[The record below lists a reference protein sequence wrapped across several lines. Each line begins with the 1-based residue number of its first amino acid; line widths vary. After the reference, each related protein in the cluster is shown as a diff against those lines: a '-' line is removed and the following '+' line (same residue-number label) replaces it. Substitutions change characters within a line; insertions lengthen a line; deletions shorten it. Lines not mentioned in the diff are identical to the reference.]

1 MLKKGGTLIIEQPEM
16 HVGPPKQPRLIES
29 LQSVAY
35 ERKIDLILNTC
46 SDYIVKELLDL
57 VSSRKIKPSDLG
69 PYYFERETSDF
80 TVITEIRVGEDGY
93 AEHPVFE
100 DALCTFVAEFM
111 S

>member
-46 SDYIVKELLDL
+46 SDYIVR
-57 VSSRKIKPSDLG
+57 VVRSSQQQKNK
-69 PYYFERETSDF
+69 
-80 TVITEIRVGEDGY
+80 TVGFR
-93 AEHPVFE
+93 PVLF
-100 DALCTFVAEFM
+100 
-111 S
+111 